1 MIATTRAKT
10 SFLLFLFLTFSVG
23 LPTWGQTANSYAR
36 SFFKSKTEVE
46 QALNDLQVS
55 SGEKLPILD
64 GFVGEPEQ
72 PLERYE
78 RGFCK
83 FSVEVLP
90 GEHGTTVVALKAKIT
105 AWYADRDVAKS
116 GYQVLASNG
125 RLELDFLDR
134 LEEKLT
140 GKRVNPAANSHDGMQ
155 TPRPKLDLSGVPGMS
170 STTVVHDSSPATDEV
185 SELRA
190 QRVARE
196 KRVEQLSAQLQNLQD
211 IQKNQAKPQNLLV
224 VQESQT
230 PIYAKAAPSAKVLF
244 QAAQNDE
251 FEFLDGDSEWIHI
264 AISGDSRGYVQRSA
278 VELSEFLTAKL
289 ESPSGNDP
297 LEKFTAFRVEREE
310 ISAFPGSW
318 PALSGK
324 NTKIYTVLPVS
335 TNAKDA
341 GPAARLNYALVL
353 FQKGAKEAS
362 SSTPAPDGVV
372 VIFDSADGGI
382 AAATVVE
389 IVKISS
395 KSITRDVFWS
405 ESYLDPADAFRPATK

>member
-1 MIATTRAKT
+1 MLICWPVCA
-10 SFLLFLFLTFSVG
+10 
-23 LPTWGQTANSYAR
+23 QEANSYGRKFYKPKAD
-36 SFFKSKTEVE
+36 VE
-46 QALNDLQVS
+46 QALKDLQVS
-55 SGEKLPILD
+55 AGEKLPILD
-64 GFVGEPEQ
+64 GFVGETEK

-83 FSVEVLP
+83 YSVELVS
-90 GEHGTTVVALKAKIT
+90 GENNTTVVTVKAKVT

-116 GYQVLASNG
+116 GYQVLSSNG

-140 GKRVNPAANSHDGMQ
+140 GKRVNPAANNHDGMQ
-155 TPRPKLDLSGVPGMS
+155 TPRPKLDLSGVSGMPG
-170 STTVVHDSSPATDEV
+170 TTVVRDSSPPTDEV

-190 QRVARE
+190 QRLARE
-196 KRVEQLSAQLQNLQD
+196 QHVQELSAQLQNLQD
-211 IQKNQAKPQNLLV
+211 IQKNQAKPQNLV
-224 VQESQT
+224 VIQKSQT
-230 PIYAKAAPSAKVLF
+230 PIYAKAAPGAKVLF

-278 VELSEFLTAKL
+278 VELSDFLTAKL

-310 ISAFPGSW
+310 ISTFPGSW

-362 SSTPAPDGVV
+362 SSTPVPDGVV

-382 AAATVVE
+382 AAATLAQIE
-389 IVKISS
+389 KISS
-395 KSITRDVFWS
+395 KAITRESFWAG
-405 ESYLDPADAFRPATK
+405 SYLDPEDAFRSSAK

>member
-1 MIATTRAKT
+1 MITYARGGNRLLLVLLLGI
-10 SFLLFLFLTFSVG
+10 FLCGMAS
-23 LPTWGQTANSYAR
+23 GQTANSYAR
-36 SFFKSKTEVE
+36 SFSKSKAEVE

-55 SGEKLPILD
+55 AGEKLPILD
-64 GFVGEPEQ
+64 GFVGETEQ

-90 GEHGTTVVALKAKIT
+90 GEHSTTVVTLRAKVT

-116 GYQVLASNG
+116 GYQVLTSNG

-140 GKRVNPAANSHDGMQ
+140 GKRVNPAATSHDGMQ
-155 TPRPKLDLSGVPGMS
+155 TPRPKLDFSGVPGMS
-170 STTVVHDSSPATDEV
+170 GTTVVRDTAPPTDEV
-185 SELRA
+185 SELRT

-196 KRVEQLSAQLQNLQD
+196 KHVEQLTAQLQNLQD
-211 IQKNQAKPQNLLV
+211 IRKNQAKPQNLLV
-224 VQESQT
+224 IQKSQT
-230 PIYAKAAPSAKVLF
+230 PIYAKNVPGSRVLF
-244 QAAQNDE
+244 QAMQNDE

-278 VELSEFLTAKL
+278 VELSDFLQAKL
-289 ESPSGNDP
+289 ESPSSTDP
-297 LEKFTAFRVEREE
+297 LEKFTAFRIEREE
-310 ISAFPGSW
+310 ISTFPGTW
-318 PALSGK
+318 PALKGK

-335 TNAKDA
+335 TNPKEA
-341 GPAARLNYALVL
+341 GPAARLNYALLL

-362 SSTPAPDGVV
+362 SSTPVPEGVV

-382 AAATVVE
+382 AAASLPE
-389 IVKISS
+389 IDKVSS
-395 KSITRDVFWS
+395 RAIAREAFWS
-405 ESYLDPADAFRPATK
+405 ESYLDPEDAFHPAVK